1 MNELLQALSR
11 FFSSWKCWVVVAPW
25 EIGVRVRLGH
35 ISKGLGPGPHFR
47 IPLLDQVTLVNT
59 RLRIST
65 APSVTI
71 SAAGPAARANGKVR
85 TIAAVMGYRI
95 VDPNL
100 AMLRY
105 SHPDSAVLSLA
116 QAEIARGAAAE
127 AVLQNLN
134 AAFGEHG
141 IEIEFVRYVE
151 DVEAKAYRILDGKQW
166 GFTHDINV
174 PAPTAEARY

>member
-35 ISKGLGPGPHFR
+35 ISKGLQPGPHFR
-47 IPLLDQVTLVNT
+47 IPLLDQITLVNT
-59 RLRIST
+59 RLRISG

-71 SAAGPAARANGKVR
+71 AASGPAARANGKVR
-85 TIAAVMGYRI
+85 TITPAMGYRI
-95 VDPNL
+95 TDPNR

-105 SHPDSAVLSLA
+105 SHPENAVLSMA
-116 QAEIARGAAAE
+116 QAEIAAGATAE
-127 AVLQNLN
+127 AVLENLN
-134 AAFGEHG
+134 AAFRRHG

-151 DVEAKAYRILDGKQW
+151 DVEAKAYRLLNGTSWPYQ
-166 GFTHDINV
+166 H
-174 PAPTAEARY
+174 AEPSDTTSQARY